1 MSDSMESIQMNKAPM
16 LKPSEFDMWKIRI
29 RQHILLTDFN
39 MWEIIEYGPRNPTV
53 SEGEG
58 TSGGA
63 KKGRGPPATDSERKE
78 RQIELKALS
87 TLLLAIPNEYQRKF
101 SNCVDAKELWD
112 ALEKRFGG
120 TKATKRNQKDVLK
133 QQYENFK
140 ASRNETMAQTFDR
153 FVKLTGEMEN
163 VGVVFEKDDLNR
175 KFLRSLNEEW
185 SIYTISLRQ
194 ADTLEN
200 KELDDIYND
209 LKVFEGEVEAKRQ
222 SPGYSHNAAFVSSS
236 SNAPSNEASGISQGN
251 WGLASSSQTPTTEE
265 CNAVLESFF
274 SSHINSPLTNE
285 DLAQLHV
292 NDLEE
297 MDIKWQMAMLTVR
310 ARKYIQR
317 TGRNNF
323 AFKKEDKAGFDK
335 SKVEC
340 FNCHKMGH
348 FARECQSERREGS
361 RTSGNNGS
369 NNRSVNSQGSSS
381 TALVTQNDGMFD
393 WSFQAEDIP
402 QNQALMAE
410 TSSLP
415 ALPEEVKTKL
425 CSPTCIQTVNKYRE
439 LNTKVNNSFNRIN
452 EERLSAL
459 DAIINLEKQ
468 ITAYKKNEEQYD
480 YDLKYARWERDCARD
495 DVEELKKELA
505 KVRAE
510 KEQMKIDIGK
520 LENASKSVNN
530 VIQAQIHDKI
540 KNGLGYHQVPPP
552 FHHNYIPPTSD
563 AVEKIKSKMNIE
575 ETTKVNLG
583 GSTHES
589 GECSSKVNEV
599 VWEEDSDSD
608 TEVVYSECDP
618 KLEERKVKGVEIGKK
633 EKQERVEKK
642 EKTNPV
648 GTQPKMDKGKGKVEE
663 KEERKPVSAPVKT
676 KPVTS
681 KPKAKPEPNSK
692 TCNHCPNCMQKPNS
706 NAQVR
711 GNQRNWNQ
719 KMSQVYGGTFKK
731 AKHCFICGKTNHLAK
746 SCFYNPL
753 NQEHSYYHTYGYE
766 NRNAHGFSH
775 KRKGFKTER
784 ASKKVNTV
792 KVPVKPKAAQTPNV
806 NTANSTNFKKNK
818 KVYTVKKVNTVSGV
832 NTANSVN
839 TSKKVNAASK
849 VNTGSSTNVST
860 GKTVNTASA
869 NVNTASANVNAASA
883 NVNAAYVL
891 KDFAYYDATGTP
903 KTTMAWVPK
912 SN

>member
-1 MSDSMESIQMNKAPM
+1 MSDNMESIQMNKAPM

-29 RQHILLTDFN
+29 RQHMLLTDFN
-39 MWEIIEYGPRNPTV
+39 MWEIVEYGPRIPLET
-53 SEGEG
+53 EGEES
-58 TSGGA
+58 SGGV
-63 KKGRGPPATDSERKE
+63 KKKRGPPTSESERKE

-101 SNCVDAKELWD
+101 STCVDAKELWD

-163 VGVVFEKDDLNR
+163 VGVEFERDDLNR

-200 KELDDIYND
+200 KELDDLYND

-236 SNAPSNEASGISQGN
+236 STAPSTEASGISQGN

-274 SSHINSPLTNE
+274 VSHINSPLTND
-285 DLAQLHV
+285 DLGQVNV

-310 ARKYIQR
+310 ARKYLQR
-317 TGRNNF
+317 TGKRDFNF
-323 AFKKEDKAGFDK
+323 RKEDKAGFDK

-340 FNCHKMGH
+340 YNCHKLGH
-348 FARECQSERREGS
+348 FARECQSEKREGARVS
-361 RTSGNNGS
+361 TNNGS
-369 NNRSVNSQGSSS
+369 NNRSVHNQGSSS

-415 ALPEEVKTKL
+415 DLPEEVKSKL
-425 CSPTCIQTVNKYRE
+425 CSQICIQTVNKYRE
-439 LNTKVNNSFNRIN
+439 QNTKVNNSFNRMN
-452 EERLSAL
+452 EERISAL
-459 DAIINLEKQ
+459 NAIITLEKQ
-468 ITAYKKNEEQYD
+468 IKAYQKNEEQFD

-495 DVEELKKELA
+495 DIEDLKKELA
-505 KVRAE
+505 QVRAE

-520 LENASKSVNN
+520 LENASKSVNS

-540 KNGLGYHQVPPP
+540 KAGVGYNQVPPP
-552 FHHNYIPPTSD
+552 FNHNYIPPTTD
-563 AVEKIKSKMNIE
+563 AVDRIKSKMNIE
-575 ETTKVNLG
+575 ETPKIDLG
-583 GSTHES
+583 GSTNEK
-589 GECSSKVNEV
+589 GECSSKVNV
-599 VWEEDSDSD
+599 VVEGVVCDDSDSD

-618 KLEERKVKGVEIGKK
+618 NLEEKKRLEKKKVRERIEK
-633 EKQERVEKK
+633 EKSKSVNAKS
-642 EKTNPV
+642 
-648 GTQPKMDKGKGKVEE
+648 KMDKGKGKVE
-663 KEERKPVSAPVKT
+663 KREERKQEST
-676 KPVTS
+676 PVTP

-692 TCNHCPNCMQKPNS
+692 PSDHCPNCILKSKS
-706 NAQVR
+706 NGQTR

-731 AKHCFICGKTNHLAK
+731 AKHCFICGRTNHLAK
-746 SCFYNPL
+746 RCFYNPL
-753 NQEHSYYHTYGYE
+753 NQEHSYYHNYGYE
-766 NRNAHGFSH
+766 NRNVHGFSH
-775 KRKGFKTER
+775 KRKGFKKGK
-784 ASKKVNTV
+784 ASQKDNTV
-792 KVPVKPKAAQTPNV
+792 KIPVKTQAAQTPKV
-806 NTANSTNFKKNK
+806 NTANSTNSQKKVK
-818 KVYTVKKVNTVSGV
+818 KVYAVKRVNTVSGV
-832 NTANSVN
+832 NTAGNVN
-839 TSKKVNAASK
+839 TANK
-849 VNTGSSTNVST
+849 VNTGSKVNTDAST
-860 GKTVNTASA
+860 KVNTASTNVNTANA
-869 NVNTASANVNAASA
+869 NVNTASEK
-883 NVNAAYVL
+883 VNAAYVL
-891 KDFAYYDATGTP
+891 KDISYYDANGTP